1 LISLLRLPLRR
12 DVLWPLWRL
21 SREG

>member
-12 DVLWPLWRL
+12 DVLRPLWRL

>member
-12 DVLWPLWRL
+12 GVLGPLWRL